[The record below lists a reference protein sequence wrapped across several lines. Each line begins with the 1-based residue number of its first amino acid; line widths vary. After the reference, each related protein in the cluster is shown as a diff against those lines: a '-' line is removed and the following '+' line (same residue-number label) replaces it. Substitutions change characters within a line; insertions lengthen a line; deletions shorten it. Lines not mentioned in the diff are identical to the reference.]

1 MNCPACGLAVP
12 SNNVSALLR
21 AARCGACD
29 QLFDT
34 GTGQRATLPRAL
46 PPLALQPPKG
56 WQLDELSGGFTA
68 RWRWFGG
75 STLVLVPF
83 TLLWNAFLVG
93 MAFNVLRD
101 GTNPLMLLAGLAVP
115 HTWVGV
121 GLLYFVVASFVN
133 TTTVGVAGG
142 KLSVHHGPLWWPG
155 RTSLPREHVQQL
167 FVVEQR
173 SRNRTTFQLCALLR
187 DGSRRKLL
195 GSLESSAHAHFLEA
209 RLERVLGITDAP
221 VDGER
226 PRG

>member
-34 GTGQRATLPRAL
+34 GTGQRAALPRAL
-46 PPLALQPPKG
+46 PPEALQPPKG
-56 WQLDELSGGFTA
+56 WQLDELSGAFTA

-75 STLVLVPF
+75 ATLVLVPF

-93 MAFNVLRD
+93 MAANVLSD
-101 GTNPLMLLAGLAVP
+101 GTNPLLLLAGLALP

-121 GLLYFVVASFVN
+121 GLLYFVIASFVN

-142 KLSVHHGPLWWPG
+142 QLSVHHGPLWWPG
-155 RTSLPREHVQQL
+155 RTTLPRETLQQL

-173 SRNRTTFQLCALLR
+173 AKNRTTFQLCALLR

-209 RLERVLGITDAP
+209 RLERVLGISDAP